1 MGIFK
6 SGKSD
11 LSAGPDIP
19 LNQVIAMKQQGYS
32 NNQVIQ
38 TLQRDGY
45 NSTQIFDAISQ
56 SEMTSGMPVDE
67 SQLNPQTQQLGQ
79 QLPPMPQSMSPMS
92 QSSQQMPQQMQ
103 SMQQIPMAGM
113 QNSPEELVEAII
125 DEKWNDLVK
134 DINKVI
140 EWKQRADAKIVAMEQ
155 QVADMQAQFDKLHQ
169 AIIGKVGDYDKHIL
183 EVSTQLQ
190 AMEKVFGKVLPT
202 FIDNV
207 SELSAI
213 TQRVKTNAR
222 TDRVE
227 RSDRID
233 RSDKN
238 DRFDRTDRIESP
250 VERTIEKTVER
261 KIIKKRKNEDE

>member
-6 SGKSD
+6 SAKSD
-11 LSAGPDIP
+11 LAAGPDVP
-19 LNQVIAMKQQGYS
+19 LNQVNTMKQQGYS
-32 NNQVIQ
+32 NNQIIQ

-56 SEMTSGMPVDE
+56 AEMAVNMPGND
-67 SQLNPQTQQLGQ
+67 QLSMQTQQLGQ
-79 QLPPMPQSMSPMS
+79 QLPPIPQSMPM
-92 QSSQQMPQQMQ
+92 QQQQMQQMPMSGLQT
-103 SMQQIPMAGM
+103 
-113 QNSPEELVEAII
+113 SPEELVEAII
-125 DEKWNDLVK
+125 EEKWNSLVK

-140 EWKQRADAKIVAMEQ
+140 EWKQKADSKLVAMEQ
-155 QVADMQAQFDKLHQ
+155 QVNDIQAQFDKLHQ

-213 TQRVKTNAR
+213 TQRVKNN
-222 TDRVE
+222 
-227 RSDRID
+227 SND
-233 RSDKN
+233 RS
-238 DRFDRTDRIESP
+238 
-250 VERTIEKTVER
+250 EKTEKVEK
-261 KIIKKRKNEDE
+261 KISKKGKLEDE